1 MKMKKKINKKASNNH
16 LYYIDVQYA
25 DDKQHAAPHIDDF
38 QKWAEAALKPH
49 TSEAEL
55 AIRIVSPEEMIELNS
70 NFRNKHSTTNVL
82 SFPAPP
88 DIKAKTNMLG
98 DIVICSAVV
107 NKEAQEQ
114 QKEQNAHWAHMTI
127 HGIFHLLGYDHEDEE
142 EAVIMETQEKKVLD
156 SLGFPDPYTTGES
169 SINHE

>member
-1 MKMKKKINKKASNNH
+1 MKMKKKTNQKASNNN

-25 DDKQHAAPHIDDF
+25 DDNQHTAPDIAAF

-49 TSEAEL
+49 ITEAEL
-55 AIRIVSPEEMIELNS
+55 AIRIVSPEEMTELNT
-70 NFRNKHSTTNVL
+70 NFRNKHGTTNVL

-107 NKEAQEQ
+107 NKEAEEQ
-114 QKEQNAHWAHMTI
+114 HKEQNAHWAHMTI

-142 EAVIMETQEKKVLD
+142 EAVIMESQEKKVLH
-156 SLGFPDPYTTGES
+156 SLGFPDPYSTGENV
-169 SINHE
+169 INHE